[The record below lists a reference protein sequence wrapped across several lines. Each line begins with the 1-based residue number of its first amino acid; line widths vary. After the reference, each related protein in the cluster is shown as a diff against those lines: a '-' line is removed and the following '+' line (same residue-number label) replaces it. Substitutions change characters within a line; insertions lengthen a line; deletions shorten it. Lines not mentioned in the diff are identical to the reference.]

1 MRSKL
6 TTFATVFPLVMA
18 LDLITKRWAMSAL
31 VGHHETLL
39 GIPLTLAYNKGAAF
53 GIHLGSD
60 SRWFFI
66 PVTLVALALLTLLL
80 RQTSKSD
87 YLRIL
92 SICLVIS
99 GALGNLYDRLR
110 WSRGV
115 VDFIG
120 PINLHFWDF
129 PIFNVA
135 DSAIT
140 CGAILLALSFW
151 MEERR
156 GERARHRASVEP
168 STEDGTATGATGA
181 AGTGD

>member
-1 MRSKL
+1 VRSKL
-6 TTFATVFPLVMA
+6 TMFAMVFPVVIA
-18 LDLITKRWAMSAL
+18 LDLVTKRWAMSAL
-31 VGHHETLL
+31 VTHHGEML
-39 GIPLTLAYNKGAAF
+39 GGLVPLTLAYNKGAAF
-53 GIHLGSD
+53 GIHLGAD

-66 PVTLVALALLTLLL
+66 PVTLIALALLTLLL
-80 RQTSKSD
+80 RQASRHD

-120 PINLHFWDF
+120 PINLGFWNF

-151 MEERR
+151 IEERR
-156 GERARHRASVEP
+156 GEHVPQPASVEGPTAATRP
-168 STEDGTATGATGA
+168 SGE
-181 AGTGD
+181 